1 MEQTAVIELNLPAEY
16 RFLNVLGAVIAA
28 LLERIEGLV
37 EPEILTY
44 NLQLVVQEACANI
57 VDHAYADQSDG
68 RIQVVL
74 TLELTPRCLIIEL
87 DDSGQPFEPAS
98 ISEPNLDEAQEGGY
112 GLFLMRHL
120 LDEMIYQPQADG
132 NHWRLVKN
140 L

>member
-1 MEQTAVIELNLPAEY
+1 MEQTALIELNLPAEY

-28 LLERIEGLV
+28 LMERIEGLV
-37 EPEILTY
+37 ESEILIH
-44 NLQLVVQEACANI
+44 NLQLAVQEACANI
-57 VDHAYADQSDG
+57 VDHAYADQPDG

-87 DDSGQPFEPAS
+87 DDFGQPFDPAL